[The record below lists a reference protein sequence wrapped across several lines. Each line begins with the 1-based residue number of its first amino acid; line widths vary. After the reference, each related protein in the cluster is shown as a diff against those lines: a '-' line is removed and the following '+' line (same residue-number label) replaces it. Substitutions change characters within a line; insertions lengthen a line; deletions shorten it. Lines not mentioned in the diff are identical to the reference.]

1 MAEKAKAEGN
11 NFVKKLLSSNLTWS
25 IVAFILLVI
34 ICTIFQHDFLALS
47 WNSNTGGLAGPLITM
62 LQESARYLM
71 IATGMT
77 LVISTA
83 GIDLSVGSVM
93 AVAGAAAMQTL
104 SNGMNVWLS
113 ILIALAVGLAIGCVN
128 GALVSFLGLQPFIT
142 TLIMMLAGRGMAK
155 VITSGENTDA
165 SAVAGNEPLK
175 WFANGFIL
183 GIPANFVIAVII
195 VILVGLLCRKT
206 AMGMMIEAVGI
217 NQEASRMTGIKPK
230 KILFLVYAISGF
242 LAAIAGLFATAS
254 VMRVDVVKTGQDL
267 EMYAILAVVIGGTSL
282 LGGKFSLAGSAV
294 GAVIIAMIRK
304 TIITLGVN
312 AEATPAFFA
321 VVVIVI
327 CAVVIF
333 ILMIIM
339 GQALFGTYIRLGF
352 ISSLFIDHAY
362 LIILAVAMT
371 LPILTGGIDLSVGA
385 IVAITAVVG
394 LKLANAGVPAF
405 LVMIIMLLI
414 GAVFGLLAGTLIEEF
429 NMQPFIATLSTMFLA
444 RGLASII
451 STDSL
456 TFPQGNDFS
465 FISNVIKIID
475 NPKISNDLSFNV
487 GVIIALVVV
496 VFGYVFLHHTRTGR
510 TIYAIGGSR
519 SSAEL
524 MGLPVKRTQYIIYL
538 TSATLA
544 ALASIVYTANIG
556 SAKNTV
562 GVGWE
567 LDAVASVVIGG
578 TIITGGFGY
587 VLGSVL
593 GSLVR
598 SILDPL
604 TSDFGVPAEW
614 TTIVIGL
621 MILVFVVL
629 QRAVMAVGGDKK

>member
-83 GIDLSVGSVM
+83 GIDLSVG
-93 AVAGAAAMQTL
+93 ANATFCACLAGMMVNKGAAMQTL

-327 CAVVIF
+327 CV
-333 ILMIIM
+333 M
-339 GQALFGTYIRLGF
+339 QAPKIHNLSANMKRKRALK
-352 ISSLFIDHAY
+352 AQAK
-362 LIILAVAMT
+362 AVA
-371 LPILTGGIDLSVGA
+371 A
-385 IVAITAVVG
+385 
-394 LKLANAGVPAF
+394 
-405 LVMIIMLLI
+405 
-414 GAVFGLLAGTLIEEF
+414 
-429 NMQPFIATLSTMFLA
+429 
-444 RGLASII
+444 
-451 STDSL
+451 
-456 TFPQGNDFS
+456 
-465 FISNVIKIID
+465 
-475 NPKISNDLSFNV
+475 
-487 GVIIALVVV
+487 
-496 VFGYVFLHHTRTGR
+496 
-510 TIYAIGGSR
+510 
-519 SSAEL
+519 
-524 MGLPVKRTQYIIYL
+524 
-538 TSATLA
+538 
-544 ALASIVYTANIG
+544 
-556 SAKNTV
+556 
-562 GVGWE
+562 
-567 LDAVASVVIGG
+567 
-578 TIITGGFGY
+578 
-587 VLGSVL
+587 
-593 GSLVR
+593 
-598 SILDPL
+598 
-604 TSDFGVPAEW
+604 
-614 TTIVIGL
+614 
-621 MILVFVVL
+621 
-629 QRAVMAVGGDKK
+629 

>member
-83 GIDLSVGSVM
+83 GIDLSVM

-327 CAVVIF
+327 CV
-333 ILMIIM
+333 M
-339 GQALFGTYIRLGF
+339 QAPKIHNLSANMKRKRALK
-352 ISSLFIDHAY
+352 AQAK
-362 LIILAVAMT
+362 AVA
-371 LPILTGGIDLSVGA
+371 A
-385 IVAITAVVG
+385 
-394 LKLANAGVPAF
+394 
-405 LVMIIMLLI
+405 
-414 GAVFGLLAGTLIEEF
+414 
-429 NMQPFIATLSTMFLA
+429 
-444 RGLASII
+444 
-451 STDSL
+451 
-456 TFPQGNDFS
+456 
-465 FISNVIKIID
+465 
-475 NPKISNDLSFNV
+475 
-487 GVIIALVVV
+487 
-496 VFGYVFLHHTRTGR
+496 
-510 TIYAIGGSR
+510 
-519 SSAEL
+519 
-524 MGLPVKRTQYIIYL
+524 
-538 TSATLA
+538 
-544 ALASIVYTANIG
+544 
-556 SAKNTV
+556 
-562 GVGWE
+562 
-567 LDAVASVVIGG
+567 
-578 TIITGGFGY
+578 
-587 VLGSVL
+587 
-593 GSLVR
+593 
-598 SILDPL
+598 
-604 TSDFGVPAEW
+604 
-614 TTIVIGL
+614 
-621 MILVFVVL
+621 
-629 QRAVMAVGGDKK
+629 

>member
-93 AVAGAAAMQTL
+93 
-104 SNGMNVWLS
+104 
-113 ILIALAVGLAIGCVN
+113 AIGCVN

-327 CAVVIF
+327 CV
-333 ILMIIM
+333 M
-339 GQALFGTYIRLGF
+339 QAPKIHNLSANMKRKRALK
-352 ISSLFIDHAY
+352 AQAK
-362 LIILAVAMT
+362 AVA
-371 LPILTGGIDLSVGA
+371 A
-385 IVAITAVVG
+385 
-394 LKLANAGVPAF
+394 
-405 LVMIIMLLI
+405 
-414 GAVFGLLAGTLIEEF
+414 
-429 NMQPFIATLSTMFLA
+429 
-444 RGLASII
+444 
-451 STDSL
+451 
-456 TFPQGNDFS
+456 
-465 FISNVIKIID
+465 
-475 NPKISNDLSFNV
+475 
-487 GVIIALVVV
+487 
-496 VFGYVFLHHTRTGR
+496 
-510 TIYAIGGSR
+510 
-519 SSAEL
+519 
-524 MGLPVKRTQYIIYL
+524 
-538 TSATLA
+538 
-544 ALASIVYTANIG
+544 
-556 SAKNTV
+556 
-562 GVGWE
+562 
-567 LDAVASVVIGG
+567 
-578 TIITGGFGY
+578 
-587 VLGSVL
+587 
-593 GSLVR
+593 
-598 SILDPL
+598 
-604 TSDFGVPAEW
+604 
-614 TTIVIGL
+614 
-621 MILVFVVL
+621 
-629 QRAVMAVGGDKK
+629 

>member
-113 ILIALAVGLAIGCVN
+113 ILIALAVGLAIGCGH
-128 GALVSFLGLQPFIT
+128 GALGFLHGRLSFLGLQPFIT

-327 CAVVIF
+327 CV
-333 ILMIIM
+333 M
-339 GQALFGTYIRLGF
+339 QAPKIHNLSANMKRKRALK
-352 ISSLFIDHAY
+352 AQAK
-362 LIILAVAMT
+362 AVA
-371 LPILTGGIDLSVGA
+371 A
-385 IVAITAVVG
+385 
-394 LKLANAGVPAF
+394 
-405 LVMIIMLLI
+405 
-414 GAVFGLLAGTLIEEF
+414 
-429 NMQPFIATLSTMFLA
+429 
-444 RGLASII
+444 
-451 STDSL
+451 
-456 TFPQGNDFS
+456 
-465 FISNVIKIID
+465 
-475 NPKISNDLSFNV
+475 
-487 GVIIALVVV
+487 
-496 VFGYVFLHHTRTGR
+496 
-510 TIYAIGGSR
+510 
-519 SSAEL
+519 
-524 MGLPVKRTQYIIYL
+524 
-538 TSATLA
+538 
-544 ALASIVYTANIG
+544 
-556 SAKNTV
+556 
-562 GVGWE
+562 
-567 LDAVASVVIGG
+567 
-578 TIITGGFGY
+578 
-587 VLGSVL
+587 
-593 GSLVR
+593 
-598 SILDPL
+598 
-604 TSDFGVPAEW
+604 
-614 TTIVIGL
+614 
-621 MILVFVVL
+621 
-629 QRAVMAVGGDKK
+629 